1 MDTGQLMISATCRN
15 TDCTQADILYNCEG
29 DHDRIVCGTCDKD
42 CELTD
47 SRPDSSDIVEFPN
60 TP

>member
-1 MDTGQLMISATCRN
+1 MISATCRN

-29 DHDRIVCGTCDKD
+29 NHNRIVCGTCDKD

-47 SRPDSSDIVEFPN
+47 PRPDTTDTVEFPSS
-60 TP
+60 P

>member
-15 TDCTQADILYNCEG
+15 TDCTQADTLYNCEG
-29 DHDRIVCGTCDKD
+29 DHTRIVCGTCDKD

-47 SRPDSSDIVEFPN
+47 PRPDPESPVMGPA
-60 TP
+60 